1 MIKYGMIAL
10 TAMALVGCSSKG
22 DDKVTVG
29 SVMKSQLMTVVA
41 ARKAAKS
48 GVKPTAKPF
57 TMADAA
63 KSKAKLI
70 RVEVPVY
77 KSASLAQLVSNNN
90 GYKTYMTSGAQSL
103 TFKGSEVTAT
113 RGLGQ
118 DLMARSVG
126 SVPRVYKYL
135 DHLNHPRQLRMDCQS
150 SSVGT
155 EVVQILDR
163 TFSLRKIEEVCRS
176 DSRAFKNVKW
186 VSASGATRKAHQWVS
201 DELGFI
207 IVEWLN

>member
-1 MIKYGMIAL
+1 MIKYGLIAV
-10 TAMALVGCSSKG
+10 TALALAGCSSKG
-22 DDKVTVG
+22 DEKVTVG
-29 SVMKSQLMTVVA
+29 SVMKSQLMQVVA
-41 ARKAAKS
+41 ARTAAKS
-48 GVKPTAKPF
+48 GVKPAAKQF

-70 RVEVPVY
+70 RVQVPVY

-103 TFKGSEVTAT
+103 TLNGSEVTAT
-113 RGLGQ
+113 RGLRH
-118 DLMARSVG
+118 DLMARSIG
-126 SVPRVYKYL
+126 NGPRVYKYL
-135 DHLNHPRQLRMDCQS
+135 DHLNHPRKLTMDCQS
-150 SSVGT
+150 TSVGT
-155 EVVQILDR
+155 EAVQILDR

-207 IVEWLN
+207 IIEWLN